1 MSAISTPTI
10 LSANVT
16 GVLTTSSTAVFR
28 MPFKGYVT
36 GATAAVGTAP
46 TGAALTATLVAND
59 GILGRL
65 SIAVSTTSAAFTLST
80 SAFTVTNKALTS
92 NVATLT
98 TSAVHGY
105 AVGDVVTVRNVGEPF
120 DGTYTISV
128 VASTTTFGY
137 VRTKKNVTSVAV
149 AAGAGATAQS
159 SSPAAFAAGELVTLA
174 VTQIGSTVAGAN
186 LGVVITVAA
195 SSDAGAPLDWDGTT
209 V

>member
-1 MSAISTPTI
+1 MSINTPAI

-16 GVLTTSSTAVFR
+16 GALTTSSTAVFR

-65 SIAVSTTSAAFTLST
+65 SVAVSTTSADFTLST
-80 SAFTVTNKALTS
+80 GAFTVSNKALTS

-105 AVGDVVTVRNVGEPF
+105 AVGDVVTVKGVGTPF
-120 DGTYTISV
+120 DGTYVLSA

-137 VRTKKNVTSVAV
+137 VRTKKNVSSVA
-149 AAGAGATAQS
+149 AAAGATAQS
-159 SSPAAFAAGELVTLA
+159 ASPAAFAAGELVTLA
-174 VTQIGSTVAGAN
+174 VTQIGSTVAGSN
-186 LGVVITVAA
+186 LGVVITFQQA
-195 SSDAGAPLDWDGTT
+195 SDAGAPLDWDGTT
-209 V
+209 D

>member
-1 MSAISTPTI
+1 MSISTPAI
-10 LSANVT
+10 LSATVT
-16 GVLTTSSTAVFR
+16 GALTTSSTAVFR

-46 TGAALTATLVAND
+46 TGAALTATLVANN
-59 GILGRL
+59 GTLGRL
-65 SIAVSTTSAAFTLST
+65 SIAVSTTSADFTLST

-105 AVGDVVTVRNVGEPF
+105 AVGDVVTVKGVGDPF
-120 DGTYTISV
+120 DGTYTISA
-128 VASTTTFGY
+128 VASTTTFAY
-137 VRTKKNVTSVAV
+137 VRTKKNVSSVAV
-149 AAGAGATAQS
+149 SAATATAQS

-174 VTQIGSTVAGAN
+174 VTQIGSTVAGSN

>member
-16 GVLTTSSTAVFR
+16 GAVSTSSKAVFR
-28 MPFKGYVT
+28 MPFKGYIT

-46 TGAALTATLVAND
+46 TGAALTATLVANN

-65 SIAVSTTSAAFTLST
+65 SIAVSTTSADFTLST
-80 SAFTVTNKALTS
+80 GAFTVTNKALTT

-105 AVGDVVTVRNVGEPF
+105 AVGDVVTVKGVGEPF

-137 VRTKKNVTSVAV
+137 VRTKKNVTSVA
-149 AAGAGATAQS
+149 APAGATARS

-174 VTQIGSTVAGAN
+174 VTQIGSTVAGSN

>member
-1 MSAISTPTI
+1 MSINTPAI

-16 GVLTTSSTAVFR
+16 GALTTSSTAVFR

-65 SIAVSTTSAAFTLST
+65 SVAVSTTSADFTLST
-80 SAFTVTNKALTS
+80 GAFTVTNKALTS

-105 AVGDVVTVRNVGEPF
+105 AVGDVVTVNGVGDPF

-128 VASTTTFGY
+128 VGSTTTFGY
-137 VRTKKNVTSVAV
+137 VRTKKNVSSVA
-149 AAGAGATAQS
+149 AAAGATAQS
-159 SSPAAFAAGELVTLA
+159 ASPAAFTAGQLVTLA
-174 VTQIGSTVAGAN
+174 VTQIGSSVAGSN
-186 LGVVITVAA
+186 LGVVITVQQA
-195 SSDAGAPLDWDGTT
+195 SDAGAPLDWDGTT

>member
-1 MSAISTPTI
+1 MSAISTPAI
-10 LSANVT
+10 LSATVT
-16 GVLTTSSTAVFR
+16 GALTTSSTAVFR

-46 TGAALTATLVAND
+46 TGAALTATLVANN

-65 SIAVSTTSAAFTLST
+65 SIAVSTTSADFTFST

-98 TSAVHGY
+98 TSAAHGY
-105 AVGDVVTVRNVGEPF
+105 AVGDVVTVKGVGTPF

-137 VRTKKNVTSVAV
+137 VRTKKNVSS
-149 AAGAGATAQS
+149 AAAATGATAQS

-174 VTQIGSTVAGAN
+174 VTQIGSTVAGSN

>member
-1 MSAISTPTI
+1 MSISTPAI
-10 LSANVT
+10 LSANIT
-16 GVLTTSSTAVFR
+16 GTLATSSTAVFR

-59 GILGRL
+59 GVLGRL
-65 SIAVSTTSAAFTLST
+65 SIAASGTSGDFTLST
-80 SAFTVTNKALTS
+80 GAFTITNKALTS

-105 AVGDVVTVRNVGEPF
+105 AVGDTVTVDNVGAPF
-120 DGTYTISV
+120 DGTYVISA

-137 VRTKKNVTSVAV
+137 VRTKPNVSSAAV
-149 AAGAGATAQS
+149 AAGASATATS
-159 SSPAAFAAGELVTLA
+159 ASPAAFAAGQLVTVA
-174 VTQIGSTVAGAN
+174 VTQVGSTVAGAN
-186 LGVVITVAA
+186 LGVVITVQA

>member
-1 MSAISTPTI
+1 MSISTPAI
-10 LSANVT
+10 LSANIT
-16 GVLTTSSTAVFR
+16 GTLTTSSTAVFR

-46 TGAALTATLVAND
+46 VGSALTATLVADN
-59 GILGRL
+59 GVLGRL
-65 SIAVSTTSAAFTLST
+65 SIAASGTSGDFTLST
-80 SAFTVTNKALTS
+80 GAFTVTNKALTS

-105 AVGDVVTVRNVGEPF
+105 AVGDVVTVRNVGTPF
-120 DGTYTISV
+120 DGTYTISA

-137 VRTKKNVTSVAV
+137 VRTKPNVSSAAV
-149 AAGAGATAQS
+149 AAGASATATS
-159 SSPAAFAAGELVTLA
+159 ASPAAFAAGQLVTVA
-174 VTQIGSTVAGAN
+174 VTAVGSSTAGAN

>member
-10 LSANVT
+10 LSATIT
-16 GVLTTSSTAVFR
+16 GALTTSSTAVFR

-46 TGAALTATLVAND
+46 TGAALVGTLVS
-59 GILGRL
+59 GTGTLGRL
-65 SIAVSTTSAAFTLST
+65 SIAVSTTSADFSLSNA
-80 SAFTVTNKALTS
+80 AFTVTNKALTS

-105 AVGDVVTVRNVGEPF
+105 AVGDVVTVKNVGEPF

-128 VASTTTFGY
+128 VGSTTTFGY
-137 VRTKKNVTSVAV
+137 VRTKANVSSVAV
-149 AAGAGATAQS
+149 AGAAGATATS
-159 SSPAAFAAGELVTLA
+159 ASTVAFAAGDLLTLA
-174 VTQIGSTVAGAN
+174 ISQIGSSVAGSN
-186 LGVVITVAA
+186 LGVAITVQA

-209 V
+209 I

>member
-1 MSAISTPTI
+1 
-10 LSANVT
+10 
-16 GVLTTSSTAVFR
+16 

-46 TGAALTATLVAND
+46 TGAALTGTLVS
-59 GILGRL
+59 GTGTLGRL
-65 SIAVSTTSAAFTLST
+65 SIAVSTTSADFSLSNA
-80 SAFTVTNKALTS
+80 AFTVTNKALTS

-105 AVGDVVTVRNVGEPF
+105 AVGDVVTVKGVGEPF
-120 DGTYTISV
+120 DGTYTISA

-137 VRTKKNVTSVAV
+137 VRTKANVSS
-149 AAGAGATAQS
+149 AAAASGATAQS
-159 SSPAAFAAGELVTLA
+159 SSTVAFAAGDLLTLA
-174 VTQIGSTVAGAN
+174 ISQIGSTVAGSN
-186 LGVVITVAA
+186 LGVAITVQA

>member
-1 MSAISTPTI
+1 
-10 LSANVT
+10 
-16 GVLTTSSTAVFR
+16 

-65 SIAVSTTSAAFTLST
+65 SIAVSTTSADFTLST
-80 SAFTVTNKALTS
+80 GAFTVTNKALTS

-105 AVGDVVTVRNVGEPF
+105 AVGDVVTVNNVDSTF
-120 DGTYTISV
+120 DGTYVISA

-137 VRTKKNVTSVAV
+137 VRTKKNVSSVAV
-149 AAGAGATAQS
+149 AAGAGATARS
-159 SSPAAFAAGELVTLA
+159 ASPAAFAAGQLVTLA

>member
-16 GVLTTSSTAVFR
+16 GAVSTSSKAVFR
-28 MPFKGYVT
+28 MPFKGYI
-36 GATAAVGTAP
+36 
-46 TGAALTATLVAND
+46 TATLVANN

-65 SIAVSTTSAAFTLST
+65 SIAVSTTSADFTLST
-80 SAFTVTNKALTS
+80 GAFTVTNKALTT

-105 AVGDVVTVRNVGEPF
+105 AVGDVVTVKGVGEPF

-137 VRTKKNVTSVAV
+137 VRTKKNVTSVA
-149 AAGAGATAQS
+149 APAGATARS

-174 VTQIGSTVAGAN
+174 VTQIGSTVAGSN

>member
-1 MSAISTPTI
+1 MSINTPAI

-16 GVLTTSSTAVFR
+16 GALTTSSTAVFR

-65 SIAVSTTSAAFTLST
+65 SVAVSTTSADFTLST
-80 SAFTVTNKALTS
+80 GEFTVSNKALTS

-98 TSAVHGY
+98 TSAAPGY
-105 AVGDVVTVRNVGEPF
+105 AVGDVVTVKGVGTPF
-120 DGTYTISV
+120 DGTYVLSA

-137 VRTKKNVTSVAV
+137 VRTKPNVSSVA
-149 AAGAGATAQS
+149 AAAGATAQS
-159 SSPAAFAAGELVTLA
+159 ASPAAFAAGQLVTLA
-174 VTQIGSTVAGAN
+174 VTQIGSTVAGSN
-186 LGVVITVAA
+186 LGVVITVQQA
-195 SSDAGAPLDWDGTT
+195 SDAGAPLDWDGTT

>member
-16 GVLTTSSTAVFR
+16 GAVSTSSKAVFR
-28 MPFKGYVT
+28 MPFKGYIT

-46 TGAALTATLVAND
+46 TGAALTATLVANN

-65 SIAVSTTSAAFTLST
+65 SIAVSTTSADFTLST
-80 SAFTVTNKALTS
+80 GAFTVTNKALTT

-105 AVGDVVTVRNVGEPF
+105 AVGDVVTVKGVGFPF

-137 VRTKKNVTSVAV
+137 VRTKKNVTSVA
-149 AAGAGATAQS
+149 APAGATARS
-159 SSPAAFAAGELVTLA
+159 SSPAAFAAGELVTLTVLA
-174 VTQIGSTVAGAN
+174 VGSTVAGSD

>member
-16 GVLTTSSTAVFR
+16 GAVSTSSKAVFR
-28 MPFKGYVT
+28 MPFKGYIT

-46 TGAALTATLVAND
+46 TGAALTATLVANN

-65 SIAVSTTSAAFTLST
+65 SIAVSTTSADFTLST
-80 SAFTVTNKALTS
+80 GAFTVTNKALTT

-105 AVGDVVTVRNVGEPF
+105 AVGDVVTVKGVGDPF
-120 DGTYTISV
+120 DGTYTISA

-137 VRTKKNVTSVAV
+137 VRTKKNVTSVA
-149 AAGAGATAQS
+149 AAAGATARS
-159 SSPAAFAAGELVTLA
+159 SSPAAFAAGELVTLTVLA
-174 VTQIGSTVAGAN
+174 VGSTVAGSD

>member
-1 MSAISTPTI
+1 MSINTPTI

-16 GVLTTSSTAVFR
+16 GAASTSSKAVFR
-28 MPFKGYVT
+28 MPFKGYIT
-36 GATAAVGTAP
+36 AATAAVGTAP
-46 TGAALTATLVAND
+46 VGSALTATLVANN

-65 SIAVSTTSAAFTLST
+65 SIAVSTTSADFTLST
-80 SAFTVTNKALTS
+80 GAFTVTNKALTT

-105 AVGDVVTVRNVGEPF
+105 AVGDVVTVKGVGEPF

-137 VRTKKNVTSVAV
+137 VRTKTNVSSVA
-149 AAGAGATAQS
+149 AAAGATAQS

-174 VTQIGSTVAGAN
+174 VTAVGSSTAGSD
-186 LGVVITVAA
+186 LGVVITVQA

>member
-10 LSANVT
+10 LSATIT
-16 GVLTTSSTAVFR
+16 GALTTNSTAVFR

-46 TGAALTATLVAND
+46 TGAALTGTLVS
-59 GILGRL
+59 GTGTLGRL
-65 SIAVSTTSAAFTLST
+65 SIAVSTTSADFSLSNA
-80 SAFTVTNKALTS
+80 AFTVTNKALTS

-105 AVGDVVTVRNVGEPF
+105 AVGDVVTVKGVGEPF
-120 DGTYTISV
+120 DGTYTISA

-137 VRTKKNVTSVAV
+137 VRTKANVSS
-149 AAGAGATAQS
+149 AAAASGATAQS
-159 SSPAAFAAGELVTLA
+159 SSTVAFAAGDLLTLA
-174 VTQIGSTVAGAN
+174 ISQIGSTVAGSN
-186 LGVVITVAA
+186 LGVAITVQA

>member
-16 GVLTTSSTAVFR
+16 GAVSTSSKAVFR
-28 MPFKGYVT
+28 MPFKGYIT
-36 GATAAVGTAP
+36 AATAAVGTAP
-46 TGAALTATLVAND
+46 TGSALTATLVANN

-65 SIAVSTTSAAFTLST
+65 SIAAAATSGDFTLST
-80 SAFTVTNKALTS
+80 GAFTVTNKALTS

-105 AVGDVVTVRNVGEPF
+105 AVGDVVTVRNVGDPF
-120 DGTYTISV
+120 DGTYTISA

-159 SSPAAFAAGELVTLA
+159 SSPAAFAAGELVTLTVA
-174 VTQIGSTVAGAN
+174 QVGSTVAGSD

>member
-1 MSAISTPTI
+1 MSISTPAI
-10 LSANVT
+10 LSATVT
-16 GVLTTSSTAVFR
+16 GALTTSSTAVFR

-65 SIAVSTTSAAFTLST
+65 SIAVSTTSADFTLST
-80 SAFTVTNKALTS
+80 GAFTVTNKALTS

-105 AVGDVVTVRNVGEPF
+105 AVGDVVTVNNVGDPF
-120 DGTYTISV
+120 DGTYTISA
-128 VASTTTFGY
+128 VASTTTFAY
-137 VRTKKNVTSVAV
+137 ARTKKNVSSVAV
-149 AAGAGATAQS
+149 AGAAGATAQS
-159 SSPAAFAAGELVTLA
+159 ASPAAFAANQLVTLA
-174 VTQIGSTVAGAN
+174 VTQIGSTVAGSN
-186 LGVVITVAA
+186 LGVVITVQA

>member
-1 MSAISTPTI
+1 
-10 LSANVT
+10 
-16 GVLTTSSTAVFR
+16 
-28 MPFKGYVT
+28 MPFKGYIT

-65 SIAVSTTSAAFTLST
+65 SIPVSTTSAAFTLST
-80 SAFTVTNKALTS
+80 GAFTVSNKALTS

-105 AVGDVVTVRNVGEPF
+105 AVGDVVTVDGVGFPF

-128 VASTTTFGY
+128 VGSTTTFGY
-137 VRTKKNVTSVAV
+137 VRTKPNVSSVA
-149 AAGAGATAQS
+149 AAAGATATS
-159 SSPAAFAAGELVTLA
+159 ASPAEFAANQLVTVA
-174 VTQIGSTVAGAN
+174 VTQIGSSVAGSN
-186 LGVVITVAA
+186 LGVVITVQA

>member
-10 LSANVT
+10 LSANIT
-16 GVLTTSSTAVFR
+16 GAASTSSTAVFR
-28 MPFKGYVT
+28 MPFKGYIT
-36 GATAAVGTAP
+36 AATAALGTAP
-46 TGAALTATLVAND
+46 AGSALTATLVANN

-65 SIAVSTTSAAFTLST
+65 SIAASGTSGDFTLST
-80 SAFTVTNKALTS
+80 GAFTVTNKALTS
-92 NVATLT
+92 DVATLT

-105 AVGDVVTVRNVGEPF
+105 AVGDVVTVKGVGFPF

-137 VRTKKNVTSVAV
+137 VRTKANVSSAAV
-149 AAGAGATAQS
+149 AAGATAQS

-174 VTQIGSTVAGAN
+174 VTAVGSSTAGSN